1 MSELKVVGKITKIKE
16 KVTGEKKDGSGT
28 WEKIEFLLDNNEK
41 YNNLFCFEMFGEEK
55 VENLLKYNK
64 VGDQVEVTFNV
75 SCNEYKEKH
84 YTSLSAW
91 KVFKAEGSNSEDTFE
106 SKPKE
111 LVTDDQSGDLP
122 F

>member
-1 MSELKVVGKITKIKE
+1 MSELKVVGKITKIME

-55 VENLLKYNK
+55 VGNLLKYNK
-64 VGDQVEVTFNV
+64 VGDQVEVTLNV
-75 SCNEYKEKH
+75 RCREYKERH

-91 KVFKAEGSNSEDTFE
+91 KIFKAEASSSEDTFE

-111 LVTDDQSGDLP
+111 LAVDDQSGDLP